1 VADET
6 GCPAD
11 AIIAAGKTAL
21 KTASTPAAFFIDFEN
36 VYYFL
41 KNSPGTTREDVSDLV
56 VKLIQRV
63 RQYVTD
69 TYQETAIG
77 LDAYAD
83 FERIEENA
91 QSALYL
97 RGIETHNVLGTEH
110 KNAADMKLCI
120 DVMDT
125 LYTRPHIESFILVAG
140 DRDYIPVIRQLK
152 KHGRTV
158 RVVGFRESVSGDLLT
173 NVGEQFF
180 IDAAQFL
187 PPSVPAMPVP
197 AAPADTGPTPP
208 TAERPAPAPL
218 RVRELNDLQVRAVE
232 IMFRHFADKKDIW
245 MTPYLYKLR
254 TEFPELSE
262 WDRKQ
267 LISDLREAG
276 AIRVEKRQ
284 GEAHDYSVIVVNW
297 NHPGVRAVSPG

>member
-1 VADET
+1 MKSV
-6 GCPAD
+6 
-11 AIIAAGKTAL
+11 
-21 KTASTPAAFFIDFEN
+21 STPAAFFIDFEN

-41 KNSPGTTREDVSDLV
+41 KNSSNTNREDISDRVVS
-56 VKLIQRV
+56 LIQRV
-63 RQYVTD
+63 RQYVMD
-69 TYQETAIG
+69 MYQETAIG

-120 DVMDT
+120 DVLDT

-140 DRDYIPVIRQLK
+140 DRDYIPVIRHLK

-158 RVVGFRESVSGDLLT
+158 RVVGFRQSVSGDLLT

-187 PPSVPAMPVP
+187 PSQAPAM
-197 AAPADTGPTPP
+197 
-208 TAERPAPAPL
+208 PAPAPGSSGSDSAADRPVAPI

-232 IMFRHFADKKDIW
+232 IMFRHFGDKKDIW
-245 MTPYLYKLR
+245 ITPYLYKLR
-254 TEFPELSE
+254 AELPELAE

-276 AIRVEKRQ
+276 AIKVEKRQ
-284 GEAHDYSVIVVNW
+284 GETHDYSVILVNW
-297 NHPGVRAVSPG
+297 NHPAVRAMSSG

>member
-1 VADET
+1 MKSV
-6 GCPAD
+6 
-11 AIIAAGKTAL
+11 
-21 KTASTPAAFFIDFEN
+21 STPAAFFIDYEN

-41 KNSPGTTREDVSDLV
+41 KNSHGTTREDVSDLV
-56 VKLIQRV
+56 VTLIQRV
-63 RQYVTD
+63 RQHVLD
-69 TYQETAIG
+69 AYQESAIS

-83 FERIEENA
+83 FERIEESA

-120 DVMDT
+120 DAMDT
-125 LYTRPHIESFILVAG
+125 LYTRHQIETFILVAG
-140 DRDYIPVIRQLK
+140 DRDYIPVIRHLK

-158 RVVGFRESVSGDLLT
+158 RVVGFRQSVSGDLLT

-187 PPSVPAMPVP
+187 PAPMPAMPVQVTAVAAP
-197 AAPADTGPTPP
+197 GAAPAP
-208 TAERPAPAPL
+208 AERPGPPA
-218 RVRELNDLQVRAVE
+218 RIRELNDLQVRSIE

-254 TEFPELSE
+254 AELPELSE

-267 LISDLREAG
+267 LISELRDAG

-284 GEAHDYSVIVVNW
+284 GETHDYSVIVVNW
-297 NHPGVRAVSPG
+297 NHPSVRAVSPG

>member
-1 VADET
+1 M
-6 GCPAD
+6 
-11 AIIAAGKTAL
+11 K
-21 KTASTPAAFFIDFEN
+21 STTAAFFIDFEN

-41 KNSPGTTREDVSDLV
+41 KNAPGSREEVSDLV
-56 VKLIQRV
+56 VTLIERV
-63 RQYVTD
+63 RKYVLN
-69 TYQETAIG
+69 TYQEVAIS

-120 DVMDT
+120 DAMDT
-125 LYTRPHIESFILVAG
+125 LYTRQQIESFILVAG
-140 DRDYIPVIRQLK
+140 DRDYIPVIRHLK

-158 RVVGFRESVSGDLLT
+158 RVVGFRQSVSGDLLT
-173 NVGEQFF
+173 NVGEEYF
-180 IDAAQFL
+180 IDAVQFL
-187 PPSVPAMPVP
+187 PAPVPGMPVQVTVT
-197 AAPADTGPTPP
+197 AAAIPGAPP
-208 TAERPAPAPL
+208 TILERPALPV
-218 RVRELNDLQVRAVE
+218 RIRELNDMQVRAVE
-232 IMFRHFADKKDIW
+232 VMFRHFADKKDIW

-254 TEFPELSE
+254 ADMPELSE

-267 LISDLREAG
+267 LITDLRDSG

-284 GEAHDYSVIVVNW
+284 GETHDYSVIVVNW
-297 NHPGVRAVSPG
+297 NHPAVRAMNPG

>member
-1 VADET
+1 M
-6 GCPAD
+6 
-11 AIIAAGKTAL
+11 KS
-21 KTASTPAAFFIDFEN
+21 ASTPAAFFIDFEN

-41 KNSPGTTREDVSDLV
+41 RNSPGIREEVSDLV
-56 VKLIQRV
+56 VTLIERV
-63 RQYVTD
+63 RQHVAEA
-69 TYQETAIG
+69 YQEAAIS

-97 RGIETHNVLGTEH
+97 RGVETHNVLGTEH

-125 LYTRPHIESFILVAG
+125 MYTREHIETFILVAG
-140 DRDYIPVIRQLK
+140 DRDYIPVIRHLK

-158 RVVGFRESVSGDLLT
+158 RVVGFRQSVSGDLLT
-173 NVGEQFF
+173 NVGEQYF

-187 PPSVPAMPVP
+187 PATVPATP
-197 AAPADTGPTPP
+197 AHVTAAAAGNAPIAADRP
-208 TAERPAPAPL
+208 PAPPVK
-218 RVRELNDLQVRAVE
+218 VRELNELQVRAVA
-232 IMFRHFADKKDIW
+232 IMLRHFADKKDIW

-254 TEFPELSE
+254 AEFAELSE

-267 LISDLREAG
+267 LISELRESG

-284 GEAHDYSVIVVNW
+284 GETHDYSVIVVNW
-297 NHPGVRAVSPG
+297 NHPGVRAMNPG

>member
-1 VADET
+1 M
-6 GCPAD
+6 
-11 AIIAAGKTAL
+11 KTAM
-21 KTASTPAAFFIDFEN
+21 KTASTPAAFFVDFEN

-41 KNSPGTTREDVSDLV
+41 KNSPNTMREDASDLV
-56 VKLIQRV
+56 VTLIQRV

-69 TYQETAIG
+69 TYAEAAIS

-158 RVVGFRESVSGDLLT
+158 RVVGFRQSVSGDLLT
-173 NVGEQFF
+173 NVGEQYF
-180 IDAAQFL
+180 IDAEQFL
-187 PPSVPAMPVP
+187 PSSVPAIPS
-197 AAPADTGPTPP
+197 APPDGGSA
-208 TAERPAPAPL
+208 TAERLAPAPA
-218 RVRELNDLQVRAVE
+218 RVRDLNDLQVRAVE
-232 IMFRHFADKKDIW
+232 IMLRHFADKKDIW
-245 MTPYLYKLR
+245 ITPYLYKLR
-254 TEFPELSE
+254 AEFPELSE

-284 GEAHDYSVIVVNW
+284 GETHDYSVIVVNW